1 MKAREKAAQSHRS
14 TDRSLEQK
22 QRIVAVEQRVDD
34 NIEDEPAGAYRKQL
48 AAENKLMR
56 KESARLLSQRNAQLS
71 QRLNNVS
78 SRVDNDIR
86 KPPKSPPTSS
96 RSKTGKQTGGVEQQ
110 GTDRRL
116 TTDRSA
122 AAAAGEYEETGW
134 LHKMLGGFNSPEP
147 PTVRV
152 RMGVAT
158 STLVRINDGVNEDQA
173 TLHHRREQERVEAAL
188 MTNRE
193 PWNNTARHYVP
204 SALRGLRPSTKE
216 PWAYERNEFDIFGSA
231 WDENGE
237 LRPSM
242 TKPLP
247 RTPYDEH
254 LPRKTPA
261 ELAMPT
267 ATSRSKQKAPKS
279 PTAKARKAERM
290 MEEAEQ
296 ARLAAERR
304 AQEQERAAEARA
316 RHEREMERKREYDT
330 RVALLRLKIGDG
342 LLLSTDEKAFLESAS
357 QAEELVTVRQLL
369 RKLSATDTEP
379 PNAADVV
386 LLKELVGSQLERLRG
401 KVPLLTA
408 EERVLMEELE
418 TAEGQLRFGGLGG
431 GGSILATSLPNLL
444 EVLIRTFMPKCVP
457 LW

>member
-1 MKAREKAAQSHRS
+1 MKGREKVMQSHRS

-22 QRIVAVEQRVDD
+22 QRTTAVEQRVVDNTEDD
-34 NIEDEPAGAYRKQL
+34 PASVYRKQL
-48 AAENKLMR
+48 AVENKLMR
-56 KESARLLSQRNAQLS
+56 KESALLLSQRNAQLS

-96 RSKTGKQTGGVEQQ
+96 RSKIAKQTGGVEQQ

-116 TTDRSA
+116 TTERSA
-122 AAAAGEYEETGW
+122 AAAAEYEETGW

-173 TLHHRREQERVEAAL
+173 TLHHRREQERVDAAL

-242 TKPLP
+242 TKPIP

-279 PTAKARKAERM
+279 PTAKARNAARM
-290 MEEAEQ
+290 KEEAEQ
-296 ARLAAERR
+296 ARIAAERR
-304 AQEQERAAEARA
+304 AQELVRAEEARA
-316 RHEREMERKREYDT
+316 SHEREMERKREYDT
-330 RVALLRLKIGDG
+330 RIALLRLKIADG
-342 LLLSTDEKAFLESAS
+342 LLLSTQEKAFLESAS
-357 QAEELVTVRQLL
+357 QAEELVTVRKLL
-369 RKLSATDTEP
+369 QRLSATDTEP

-386 LLKELVGSQLERLRG
+386 LLKELVESQLERLRD
-401 KVPLLTA
+401 KVPLLTSD
-408 EERVLMEELE
+408 ERALMEELE
-418 TAEGQLRFGGLGG
+418 TAEGQLRFGGLGSG
-431 GGSILATSLPNLL
+431 DSILATSLPNQL

>member
-1 MKAREKAAQSHRS
+1 MKVREKAAQSHRP

-22 QRIVAVEQRVDD
+22 QRIIAVEQRVDD

-71 QRLNNVS
+71 QRLNKVS
-78 SRVDNDIR
+78 SRVNNDIR

-110 GTDRRL
+110 GTDR
-116 TTDRSA
+116 
-122 AAAAGEYEETGW
+122 
-134 LHKMLGGFNSPEP
+134 LHKMLAGGFNSAEP

-216 PWAYERNEFDIFGSA
+216 PWAYERNEFDTFGSA

-242 TKPLP
+242 TKALP

-254 LPRKTPA
+254 LARKTPA

-279 PTAKARKAERM
+279 PTAKARKVERI

-296 ARLAAERR
+296 ARLAVERR

-316 RHEREMERKREYDT
+316 GHEREMERKREYDT

-369 RKLSATDTEP
+369 RNLSATDTGP

-401 KVPLLTA
+401 KEPLLTA

-418 TAEGQLRFGGLGG
+418 TAEGQLRFGSLGG
-431 GGSILATSLPNLL
+431 GSSILATALPNLL
-444 EVLIRTFMPKCVP
+444 EVLICTFMPKCVP